1 MRIVYIMMIFPSLPI
16 LNILNSRCKYFLQRC
31 EVRCSPA
38 KNKTSTSAAAVN
50 KAVRKIGTENKNTA
64 KTGEASQNQKYL
76 K

>member
-50 KAVRKIGTENKNTA
+50 KAVRKIGIENKTTA
-64 KTGEASQNQKYL
+64 KTGEAFQNQKYL

>member
-1 MRIVYIMMIFPSLPI
+1 MIFPSLPI

-38 KNKTSTSAAAVN
+38 KNKTSTSAAAAN

-64 KTGEASQNQKYL
+64 KTGKAPQNRIYL